1 MARFGEDTLRSAF
14 DAKFFS
20 RTFKEVHAFMTAKIP
35 TLDLT
40 RNYGRIKEEIL
51 EALNSVLESQHFI
64 MGPDVAAF
72 EKECESYLGGV
83 SAIGCASGTDALLLA
98 LMALD
103 IGEGDEVITTPY
115 SFFATVSCITRLGA
129 VPVFAD
135 VDPGTFNIDPAKVLE
150 AVTPRTKAFLPV
162 HIFGQM
168 TPMETVY
175 EELSAR
181 GVAVVEDAAQAFGAW
196 RKEGNLIR
204 RAGAWG
210 KIGCYSFF
218 PTKNLG
224 GFGDGGMIV
233 TRDGEIASRLRK
245 LRVHG
250 AGTTYYHDEVGLNSR
265 LDSLQAAI
273 LRVKLRHLEEW
284 NEERRTVAGRYF
296 ALFAEKGLLDT
307 VVPPQELEG
316 NYHIYHQ
323 YVVKVPRRD
332 ELQAFLEDEGIVS
345 RVYYPVSLH
354 LQKCF
359 SFLGY
364 SEGDF
369 PVSEQLSRET
379 LALPVFPE
387 LTMEE
392 QERIVSAIRRFY
404 DK

>member
-1 MARFGEDTLRSAF
+1 MD
-14 DAKFFS
+14 K
-20 RTFKEVHAFMTAKIP
+20 KIP

-40 RNYGRIKEEIL
+40 RNYARLKDEVQ
-51 EALNSVLESQHFI
+51 EAVNSVLESQYFI
-64 MGPDVAAF
+64 LGPDVARF
-72 EKECESYLGGV
+72 EEECGNYLGEV
-83 SAIGCASGTDALLLA
+83 SAVGCASGTDALLLA

-129 VPVFAD
+129 KPVFVD
-135 VDPGTFNIDPAKVLE
+135 VDPLSFNIDMKKVLD
-150 AVTPRTKAFLPV
+150 AVTPKTKAFLPV

-168 TPMETVY
+168 APLEEIK
-175 EELSAR
+175 EELEKR
-181 GVAVVEDAAQAFGAW
+181 GIAIVEDAAQAFGSW
-196 RKEGNLIR
+196 RKENESIR

-210 KIGCYSFF
+210 TIGCYSFF

-224 GFGDGGMIV
+224 GYGDGGMVV
-233 TRDGEIASRLRK
+233 TKDASLADRLKK

-284 NEERRTVAGRYF
+284 NEERRRAAGRYY
-296 ALFAEKGLLDT
+296 ALFAEKGLIGT
-307 VVPPQELEG
+307 VIPPSEMEN

-323 YVVKVPRRD
+323 YVVKVPQRD
-332 ELQAFLEDEGIVS
+332 DLQAHLENQGIVS

-354 LQKCF
+354 MQRCF
-359 SFLGY
+359 AFLGY

-369 PVSEQLSRET
+369 PVSESLSRET
-379 LALPVFPE
+379 LALPIFPE

-392 QERIVSAIRRFY
+392 QKKIVNSIGDFY
-404 DK
+404 KK

>member
-1 MARFGEDTLRSAF
+1 MN
-14 DAKFFS
+14 
-20 RTFKEVHAFMTAKIP
+20 AKIP

-40 RNYGRIKEEIL
+40 RNYGRIKDEIL

-64 MGPDVAAF
+64 LGPEVAAF
-72 EKECESYLGGV
+72 ENECGSYLGGV

-115 SFFATVSCITRLGA
+115 SFFATASCITRLGA
-129 VPVFAD
+129 VPVFVD
-135 VDPGTFNIDPAKVLE
+135 VDPGTFNIDPVKALE
-150 AVTPRTKAFLPV
+150 AVTPRTRAFLPV

-168 TPMETVY
+168 TPLERVY
-175 EELSAR
+175 EAFAAR

-196 RKEGNLIR
+196 RKEDNIIR

-224 GFGDGGMIV
+224 GYGDGGMNV
-233 TRDGEIASRLRK
+233 TPDGEIAARLRK

-273 LRVKLRHLEEW
+273 LRVKLRHIEEW

-296 ALFAEKGLLDT
+296 ALFAEKGLLGT

-332 ELQAFLEDEGIVS
+332 ELQAFLEGEGIVS

-392 QERIVSAIRRFY
+392 QVRIVSAIGRFY
-404 DK
+404 GKQTDQY